1 MKRILPSLRPS
12 LLGLCAVVAT
22 GCTIEAPDF
31 SGKSCESVSD
41 CPRPYTCVAAR
52 PGAGRTCEVLN
63 GPGTSDPNTGPVP
76 TWCQDIQPILAANC
90 VSVCHGTTTTGS
102 GRADFRLDVYEADG
116 GIAGAQLMAPR
127 IHARTVVFRTM
138 PPPAASP
145 QPTEEQRDLIDR
157 WASGGAPF
165 CETAGT
171 DGGS

>member
-1 MKRILPSLRPS
+1 
-12 LLGLCAVVAT
+12 
-22 GCTIEAPDF
+22 
-31 SGKSCESVSD
+31 
-41 CPRPYTCVAAR
+41 
-52 PGAGRTCEVLN
+52 VLN

-76 TWCQDIQPILAANC
+76 TWCQDIQPIMAANC
-90 VSVCHGTTTTGS
+90 VSVCHGATTTGS
-102 GRADFRLDVYEADG
+102 GRTDFRLDVYEADG
-116 GIAGAQLMAPR
+116 GIAGAWLMAPR